1 MAKSI
6 RPLGDKVLVKRMDVA
21 EKTEGGIIIPESST
35 EKPLEGTVVAVGK
48 GRVDEKGKTIPLTLK
63 KGDKILFNKYG
74 ESEISF
80 ENEELLILE
89 EADVLAVLIN
99 TAK

>member
-1 MAKSI
+1 MW
-6 RPLGDKVLVKRMDVA
+6 RRKRR
-21 EKTEGGIIIPESST
+21 GGIIIPESST

-48 GRVDEKGKTIPLTLK
+48 GRVDEEGKTIPLTLK

-74 ESEISF
+74 ESEISV

-89 EADVLAVLIN
+89 EADVLAVLVN

>member
-74 ESEISF
+74 ESEISV

>member
-48 GRVDEKGKTIPLTLK
+48 GRVDEEGKTIPLTLK

-74 ESEISF
+74 ESEISV

-89 EADVLAVLIN
+89 EADVLAVLVN

>member
-35 EKPLEGTVVAVGK
+35 EKPLEGTVIAVGK

-74 ESEISF
+74 ESEISV

>member
-48 GRVDEKGKTIPLTLK
+48 GRVDEEGKTIPLTLK

-74 ESEISF
+74 ESEISV

>member
-63 KGDKILFNKYG
+63 KRGQN
-74 ESEISF
+74 SF
-80 ENEELLILE
+80 
-89 EADVLAVLIN
+89 
-99 TAK
+99 

>member
-35 EKPLEGTVVAVGK
+35 EKPLEGTVIAVGK

-74 ESEISF
+74 VSEISV